1 MSLLLT
7 LRFVN
12 QFCVGKKKNQMDKKI
27 VLQVFTTKLENA
39 LKNLGEKLDKAT
51 ISLQSL
57 ISLKDKTESKKNATY
72 CQPLSVCY
80 EF

>member
-1 MSLLLT
+1 VLE
-7 LRFVN
+7 R
-12 QFCVGKKKNQMDKKI
+12 KKPNGQKI
-27 VLQVFTTKLENA
+27 VHRVFTTKLENA
-39 LKNLGEKLDKAT
+39 LKKLGEKLDKAT

-57 ISLKDKTESKKNATY
+57 ISLKDKTERKKNATY

>member
-1 MSLLLT
+1 
-7 LRFVN
+7 
-12 QFCVGKKKNQMDKKI
+12 MDKKI

-39 LKNLGEKLDKAT
+39 LKKLGEKLDKAT

-57 ISLKDKTESKKNATY
+57 ISLKDKTESKKNATH